1 MRGKDRD
8 AIGREQPPEFVRKR
22 RAVYAARHRWKQK
35 WQLVPGYPLLWGE
48 RSLANKERHLAA
60 TKKGGETTGRHIK
73 EQQRLFW
80 RWYYGDCKE
89 QLRGAFK
96 AVVETFERIEGA
108 HVQRY
113 GRRGSKALAWDGFE
127 ADVFVSYILRSCS
140 KLKPELIEQKMWD
153 RYKVFMEA
161 DDKAL
166 HEG

>member
-1 MRGKDRD
+1 MRRPGK
-8 AIGREQPPEFVRKR
+8 
-22 RAVYAARHRWKQK
+22 AAK
-35 WQLVPGYPLLWGE
+35 
-48 RSLANKERHLAA
+48 
-60 TKKGGETTGRHIK
+60 TTGRQVK

-89 QLRGAFK
+89 QLRGPFK

-108 HVQRY
+108 YVQRY

-140 KLKPELIEQKMWD
+140 KLSPELIELKMWD

-161 DDKAL
+161 DNKAL
-166 HEG
+166 HEGLLKPLFDYEYALALKEERLEAYRRRVKSARPRGRPRKEPKINKL